1 MKEFHL
7 SKRQL
12 DEAIEL
18 GVLTVEYVKNP
29 YHRSTSSKLLYRNE
43 IAKNLQLI
51 ADLSKLREKGLVYNL
66 AAWGNRD
73 ALGYPPVTW
82 HVRSDME
89 PDEKLLFV
97 ERQLSA
103 QGQIRFIDREQY
115 LFGVC
120 EGCVRDYVNMAN
132 EVFDKL
138 KKKQLKLRD
147 VTKARKASF
156 LRYYPSTRLL
166 NDFEVTIVPTTL
178 QEAEKEWV
186 DWWTSWKQKRMRVQ
200 ARSDRVPDK
209 ELREGAIE

>member
-1 MKEFHL
+1 LANSEDDTAQDGRKSAKCFFTTAMKEFHL

-66 AAWGNRD
+66 AAWG
-73 ALGYPPVTW
+73 
-82 HVRSDME
+82 
-89 PDEKLLFV
+89 K
-97 ERQLSA
+97 
-103 QGQIRFIDREQY
+103 
-115 LFGVC
+115 
-120 EGCVRDYVNMAN
+120 
-132 EVFDKL
+132 
-138 KKKQLKLRD
+138 
-147 VTKARKASF
+147 
-156 LRYYPSTRLL
+156 LL